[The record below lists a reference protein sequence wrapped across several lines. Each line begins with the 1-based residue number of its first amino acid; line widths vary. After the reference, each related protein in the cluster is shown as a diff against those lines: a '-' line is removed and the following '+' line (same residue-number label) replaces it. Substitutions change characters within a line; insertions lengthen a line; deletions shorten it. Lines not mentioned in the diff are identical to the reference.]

1 MWESRAGLWFTG
13 TPNASKVGA
22 AGHTGT
28 SSQPSPVF
36 TQTLLRVICVIISKR
51 GFHAAEPGLLWGP
64 VVQPECG
71 WVCQQ
76 CSPWEHGSARSHPI
90 CVSCDFM
97 ETWTVTANL
106 CSPALPS
113 PSMGEAATPPFRA
126 EAPRCLAGCFWGHSG
141 EAQPQTSGSHEA
153 QVFLRPLVLLILSPE
168 GLWTVFPTG
177 SVACRP
183 PPPRP
188 GGCGMATGRGGFEKL
203 CGPRTASLPQS
214 CLGK

>member
-1 MWESRAGLWFTG
+1 M
-13 TPNASKVGA
+13 
-22 AGHTGT
+22 
-28 SSQPSPVF
+28 
-36 TQTLLRVICVIISKR
+36 IISKR

-76 CSPWEHGSARSHPI
+76 CSPWEHRSACSHPI

-113 PSMGEAATPPFRA
+113 PSVGEAATPPFRA
-126 EAPRCLAGCFWGHSG
+126 EAPRCLAGCFRGHSG

-153 QVFLRPLVLLILSPE
+153 QVFLRPLVLVILSPE

-183 PPPRP
+183 HPHALEAVAWP
-188 GGCGMATGRGGFEKL
+188 RGGVAWRSSVAQGQLLYHRAAWGSRQF
-203 CGPRTASLPQS
+203 G
-214 CLGK
+214 